1 MQFEDA
7 WVPAIWPFEVINI
20 QLVAERRNRLTAVQ
34 AEAFLETLTE
44 LPIRV
49 QNIEWPGKIS
59 SLLMRGRSIGL
70 TAYDCAYI
78 DLALRMGYP
87 FSTQDKKIREVEIHL
102 DIPLL

>member
-1 MQFEDA
+1 
-7 WVPAIWPFEVINI
+7 
-20 QLVAERRNRLTAVQ
+20 
-34 AEAFLETLTE
+34 
-44 LPIRV
+44 
-49 QNIEWPGKIS
+49 
-59 SLLMRGRSIGL
+59 MRGRSIGL